1 MAIKINEQTY
11 PPAGRLTMPKG
22 TFLSNPSTAADGVT
36 QGGAGMLPPTP
47 QVNMWAGVTPGY
59 NEQLAPNTNFNNS
72 QNPFTNTS
80 GKNLNPFAGYR
91 RPDNLVGQ
99 MPPDRY
105 IQGPRPGGFG
115 NITMEQA
122 VQEGVRLP
130 NVLRTVLSM
139 PTIQDTTNA
148 PNTSPTNMFK
158 SPSTNAPANSLVGSS
173 ILSAPNQI
181 SSNQLRQIMPGL
193 TAKQLQ
199 ETMASRGFT
208 RTYVAGVGEVWVR
221 SSEATTN
228 APIAGGNNRPEFVDG
243 ASLERGERVVSAGGA
258 TYYGGQEYTDADGNT
273 VSQYAVTLPGVR
285 EDPNKVAKHGSRYKW
300 VSTVQRDKDGNWVRV
315 NRQVLR
321 KVHTRSHQKKLQAR
335 REEAAATTPQQ
346 VNSAE
351 FNQLVNLRVSFG

>member
-36 QGGAGMLPPTP
+36 QGGAGTLPPTP
-47 QVNMWAGVTPGY
+47 QINMWAGATPGY
-59 NEQLAPNTNFNNS
+59 NEQLASNTPYSNS
-72 QNPFTNTS
+72 QNPF
-80 GKNLNPFAGYR
+80 KNLAGGHNQFAPWEYK
-91 RPDNLVGQ
+91 
-99 MPPDRY
+99 PPSLPNQSRG
-105 IQGPRPGGFG
+105 GPRPGGFG
-115 NITMEQA
+115 DITMAQA
-122 VQEGVRLP
+122 VQEGVRFP

-139 PTIQDTTNA
+139 ATIQDTTNA

-173 ILSAPNQI
+173 ILSAPDQI
-181 SSNQLRQIMPGL
+181 SSNQLRQIMPGK

-199 ETMASRGFT
+199 EVMVSRGFV
-208 RTYVAGVGEVWVR
+208 RTYVAGVGEVWIR
-221 SSEATTN
+221 SSEGATN
-228 APIAGGNNRPEFVDG
+228 APIAAGNGRPEYVDG
-243 ASLERGERVVSAGGA
+243 ASLERGERVTSAGGA

-285 EDPNKVAKHGSRYKW
+285 ENKEQVAKHGSRYKW
-300 VSTVQRDKDGNWVRV
+300 VSTVQKDSDGNWVRV

-335 REEAAATTPQQ
+335 REEAAASPQQ

-351 FNQLVNLRVSFG
+351 FNQLVNLRVDFG

>member
-22 TFLSNPSTAADGVT
+22 TFLSNPSTAADGVN

-47 QVNMWAGVTPGY
+47 QINMWQGVTPGY
-59 NEQLAPNTNFNNS
+59 NQQLAPNTNFNNS

-80 GKNLNPFAGYR
+80 GKNLNPYARYEYGSGFAADFRNFFRGEGQYGAN
-91 RPDNLVGQ
+91 PDPLLRSLV
-99 MPPDRY
+99 
-105 IQGPRPGGFG
+105 
-115 NITMEQA
+115 
-122 VQEGVRLP
+122 
-130 NVLRTVLSM
+130 
-139 PTIQDTTNA
+139 A
-148 PNTSPTNMFK
+148 PNTTPTNVFK

-193 TAKQLQ
+193 SAKQLQ
-199 ETMASRGFT
+199 ETMASRGFV

-221 SSEATTN
+221 SGEATTN
-228 APIAGGNNRPEFVDG
+228 APIAGGNGRPEYVDG
-243 ASLERGERVVSAGGA
+243 ASLERGERVTSASGA

-273 VSQYAVTLPGVR
+273 VSQYAVTLPGAR
-285 EDPNKVAKHGSRYKW
+285 ENQDQVDKHGSRYKW
-300 VSTVQRDKDGNWVRV
+300 VSTVQRDRDGNWVRV

-335 REEAAATTPQQ
+335 REEAAASPQQ

-351 FNQLVNLRVSFG
+351 FNQLVNLRVDFG